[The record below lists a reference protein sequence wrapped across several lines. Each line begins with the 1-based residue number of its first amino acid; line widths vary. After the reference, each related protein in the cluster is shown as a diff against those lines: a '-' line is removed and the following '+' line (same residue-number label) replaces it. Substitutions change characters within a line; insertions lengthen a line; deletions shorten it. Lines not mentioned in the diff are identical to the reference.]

1 MWIFRVLAI
10 LAGGLILLSAAMPW
24 WKCLVEHSQVGY
36 IGTITIYQF
45 GILDALPEAAR
56 DITPPIEVFFG
67 LAFTAVSTTLVIWST
82 FIRGR
87 KGQLVLGF
95 TGIIYIGYA
104 LAAAFLV
111 ISPRIEEWGGSL
123 QGYSEVMIKD
133 YGELVQLTT
142 SLEPGYYLA
151 CIAGVSC
158 VSLAFFRSVI
168 TGKDL
173 MPAVAAPV
181 KI

>member
-1 MWIFRVLAI
+1 MWVFRI
-10 LAGGLILLSAAMPW
+10 LAGLAGAVMIISTALPW
-24 WKCLVEHSQVGY
+24 WKCIVEHSQVGY

-45 GILDALPEAAR
+45 GILDALPEAGR
-56 DITPPIEVFFG
+56 DITPPIEVFLG
-67 LAFTAVSTTLVIWST
+67 LAYTAVSLTLVMWST
-82 FIRGR
+82 FIQGR

-95 TGIIYIGYA
+95 TGMIYIGYA

-111 ISPRIEEWGGSL
+111 ISPRIEEWGGIL

-151 CIAGVSC
+151 CTAGILC
-158 VSLAFFRSVI
+158 FILAFFRGI
-168 TGKDL
+168 IAGKGFL
-173 MPAVAAPV
+173 TAVTFQV
-181 KI
+181 